1 MQNDRITF
9 KELQR
14 RDFDIATKFAL
25 TGMHLDR
32 YASGLALKL
41 YAKDVFC
48 EALAR
53 CTLPL
58 AAYDGNR
65 LTGFLLAAFEGEAH
79 PYARSAQARFHRMFT
94 ALSKLVP
101 YAAAEEPYDR
111 ANEEMR
117 EELPFE
123 PDGEIVLFAADPACQ
138 GRGIGT
144 KLLDELSRLRPGKRV
159 FLYTDDACTYRFYES
174 RGFDRMGKR
183 RVELPLPQGNLSME
197 SFLYAK
203 TLPESSE
210 QKERA

>member
-1 MQNDRITF
+1 
-9 KELQR
+9 
-14 RDFDIATKFAL
+14 
-25 TGMHLDR
+25 
-32 YASGLALKL
+32 
-41 YAKDVFC
+41 
-48 EALAR
+48 
-53 CTLPL
+53 
-58 AAYDGNR
+58 
-65 LTGFLLAAFEGEAH
+65 
-79 PYARSAQARFHRMFT
+79 MFT
-94 ALSKLVP
+94 VLSKLVP

-117 EELPFE
+117 EELSFE

-144 KLLDELSRLRPGKRV
+144 KLLNELSRLRPGKRV

-203 TLPESSE
+203 TLSESSE